1 MTSRSSRLVG
11 AITLVSCLAGRVS
24 IVCAQGIELTP
35 VSGYRFGWNLF
46 ETVAGQPIDLDG
58 APALGF
64 VVDVP
69 LSDGLQVEGLFTH
82 QHARTPPW
90 RRGPLGLT
98 RYAADASNE
107 LRFNLAAGGGMKLF
121 ATPHLG
127 LRLDGRV
134 FATF

>member
-11 AITLVSCLAGRVS
+11 AITLVSCVAGRVS
-24 IVCAQGIELTP
+24 IVCAKGIELTP

-82 QHARTPPW
+82 QHARTPLW
-90 RRGPLGLT
+90 RVAIDHWQGGGLQEFTGGRPGPLLARTLWLT
-98 RYAADASNE
+98 R
-107 LRFNLAAGGGMKLF
+107 
-121 ATPHLG
+121 
-127 LRLDGRV
+127 
-134 FATF
+134 